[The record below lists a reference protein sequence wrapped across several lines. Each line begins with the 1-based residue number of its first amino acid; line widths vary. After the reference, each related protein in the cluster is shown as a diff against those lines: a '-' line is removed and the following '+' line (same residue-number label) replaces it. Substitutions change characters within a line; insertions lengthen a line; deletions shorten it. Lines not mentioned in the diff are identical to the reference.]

1 MHRCGP
7 TLRSFV
13 SVYEVL
19 GSALQ
24 WKRLR
29 WVFLTVAEGS
39 VTLADAN
46 IDKGKPPDEEV
57 PAAFDCPGM

>member
-1 MHRCGP
+1 
-7 TLRSFV
+7 
-13 SVYEVL
+13 
-19 GSALQ
+19 
-24 WKRLR
+24 
-29 WVFLTVAEGS
+29 VFLTVAEGS